1 MRILVVA
8 TKSPW
13 PPRDGGRLAL
23 WLTLRGL
30 ADAGHEVMLVAPVD
44 NQAEAGSEA
53 DLSALRRV
61 CIPQLVV
68 ATRRSWLMSVIDAL
82 VNRRAV
88 TVARHRLSA
97 VQAKI
102 SDRVTSWR
110 PDILHVEQLQ
120 ALGNCDAARCAR
132 VPVLLRMQNVES
144 SLWHQVAR
152 ARWQSRPLG
161 WEARRL
167 QRDEARALRSVNRVV
182 ALTVRDALALREA
195 VDISQANRITA
206 IAPPFPGALDAAEPL
221 SGQPCVVLAGSS
233 GWWPNR
239 EGTDWFVDHVHPL
252 LMAALP
258 NAQVHIFG
266 GSERAVSGVK
276 VHAAPDDAIAAF
288 PNDAIAAIALH
299 IGSGIRM
306 RILEAWARGLP
317 VVATSTAAA
326 GLQVQSGRE
335 LLIADSAE
343 DFAAAIRRVAE
354 YKALRQAL
362 IDGGRDYLSRHHD
375 SAVQTAA
382 LVQQYEAAMR

>member
-1 MRILVVA
+1 MRILVAA

-23 WLTLRGL
+23 WLTLQGL
-30 ADAGHEVMLVAPVD
+30 ADAGHELMLVAPVD
-44 NQAEAGSEA
+44 TQAEADSEA

-61 CIPQLVV
+61 CTPQLVV
-68 ATRRSWLMSVIDAL
+68 APRRSWLRSVIDAL
-82 VNRRAV
+82 GNRRAV
-88 TVARHRLSA
+88 TVARHRLA
-97 VQAKI
+97 PVQAKLAEGLH
-102 SDRVTSWR
+102 TWR
-110 PDILHVEQLQ
+110 PDVVHVEQLQ

-144 SLWHQVAR
+144 SLWYQVAR
-152 ARWQSRPLG
+152 ARWQSRPLA

-167 QRDEARALRSVNRVV
+167 QRDEVRALRSVSRVV
-182 ALTVRDALALREA
+182 TLTERDAQALHGA
-195 VDISQANRITA
+195 VDASPANPITA
-206 IAPPFPGALDAAEPL
+206 IAPPFPDVLDAAEPI

-239 EGTDWFVDHVHPL
+239 EGNEWFVDRVRPL

-258 NAQVHIFG
+258 DTQVHIFG
-266 GSERAVSGVK
+266 GSARALPGMS
-276 VHAAPDDAIAAF
+276 VHAAPDDAVAAF
-288 PNDAIAAIALH
+288 PRHAIAAIALH

-343 DFAAAIRRVAE
+343 DFAAAIRSVVEA
-354 YKALRQAL
+354 KALSPAM
-362 IDGGRDYLSRHHD
+362 IDAGRDYLRRHHD
-375 SAVQTAA
+375 SATQTAA
-382 LVQQYEAAMR
+382 LVKQYEAARR